1 MNSEVLFYVLSIIL
15 QVCIGEGTNKLFQNQ
30 KNQIQFNSI
39 QFNENEN
46 ENNYRLMAN
55 S

>member
-30 KNQIQFNSI
+30 SINQINQK
-39 QFNENEN
+39 
-46 ENNYRLMAN
+46 L
-55 S
+55 